1 MQRRYSILILA
12 PWDPRVRRLEI
23 TRLSAAAMVSAALT
37 LVIAGVW
44 IGGNFLWN
52 QWKLASAKK
61 AQAQREELARLKD
74 KADDIQSL
82 LQDWQGLR
90 EKVDSSVPADKRLG
104 SKSRLA
110 VAEMQ
115 QSLDRLQSELDRL
128 IAAIPTEWPAKGKV
142 TSGVGDRVSPWTG
155 KIEFHSGLDIP
166 NPTGTTVY
174 APGDATVEAAR
185 EMNGSGRTV
194 ILNHGQGITTQYLHL
209 SKIQVSVGQ
218 QVRKGQ
224 AIAEVGSTGLSTSPH
239 LHYEVRVNGVPID
252 PRSSLLSGD
261 LAAR

>member
-115 QSLDRLQSELDRL
+115 QSLDRLQSELDR
-128 IAAIPTEWPAKGKV
+128 
-142 TSGVGDRVSPWTG
+142 
-155 KIEFHSGLDIP
+155 
-166 NPTGTTVY
+166 
-174 APGDATVEAAR
+174 
-185 EMNGSGRTV
+185 
-194 ILNHGQGITTQYLHL
+194 
-209 SKIQVSVGQ
+209 
-218 QVRKGQ
+218 
-224 AIAEVGSTGLSTSPH
+224 
-239 LHYEVRVNGVPID
+239 
-252 PRSSLLSGD
+252 
-261 LAAR
+261 